1 VLTRISDNLLRLE
14 HHAGFKKVSRCVTKT
29 RHSKY
34 SFALIVLTKK
44 SELYL
49 NDKDVFPHVCIDVF

>member
-1 VLTRISDNLLRLE
+1 MQAE
-14 HHAGFKKVSRCVTKT
+14 KKLNRCLAKT

-34 SFALIVLTKK
+34 DFALTVFTKK

-49 NDKDVFPHVCIDVF
+49 NDKDVFPQVCIDVF